1 MIFIEGDKAWCLL
14 PQGAQRLI
22 FLFFSNQHSAPNL
35 LSSLALFHHH
45 SLFLHVSDWVT
56 VCPQASAAA
65 SLVPA
70 LHTDCV
76 YW

>member
-1 MIFIEGDKAWCLL
+1 MSVTSGGSEAHLSV
-14 PQGAQRLI
+14 
-22 FLFFSNQHSAPNL
+22 FSNQHSAPNL
-35 LSSLALFHHH
+35 LSLLALFHHH